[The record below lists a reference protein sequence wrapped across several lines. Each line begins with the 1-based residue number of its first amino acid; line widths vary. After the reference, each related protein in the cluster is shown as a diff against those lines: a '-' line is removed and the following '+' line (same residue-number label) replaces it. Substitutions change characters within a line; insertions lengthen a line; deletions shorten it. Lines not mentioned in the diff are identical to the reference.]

1 MRLCIEICGLLPI
14 TSTQLFYLYLYIVC
28 VGLHMFSS
36 QVLLFLLA
44 ARILQY
50 PGESLFRADMF
61 LCSLIL
67 RLYSTSICLVQLMKV
82 NCCTYMCVHV
92 IMLSTSS
99 SGLDHQT
106 VLVDLIIHKGWQIM
120 LPIGSWHQYNGVVE
134 SS

>member
-1 MRLCIEICGLLPI
+1 MRLCLEICGLLPI
-14 TSTQLFYLYLYIVC
+14 TSTQLFYLYLYNVC

-36 QVLLFLLA
+36 QVLLILLA
-44 ARILQY
+44 VRLLQY

-61 LCSLIL
+61 VCSLIL

-92 IMLSTSS
+92 IMLITSS

-106 VLVDLIIHKGWQIM
+106 GLVDLIIHKGW
-120 LPIGSWHQYNGVVE
+120 
-134 SS
+134 